1 MRFGNM
7 EDTRMKPDNKLML
20 VFSADEDFQTSCP
33 WVGDVT
39 LHVRIHFMLICM
51 TIHVGVV
58 QF

>member
-1 MRFGNM
+1 
-7 EDTRMKPDNKLML
+7 MKPDNKLML